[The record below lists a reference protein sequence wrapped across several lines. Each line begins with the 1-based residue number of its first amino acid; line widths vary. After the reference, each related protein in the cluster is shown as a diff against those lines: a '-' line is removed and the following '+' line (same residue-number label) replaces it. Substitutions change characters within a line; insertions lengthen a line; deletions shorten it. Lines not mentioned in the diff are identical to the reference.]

1 MPFKEFDSDA
11 HFYYFVGS
19 GGFTLPARALRS
31 ENKNP
36 EQQQDLASQETQL
49 PEQNNPEE
57 TPNG

>member
-36 EQQQDLASQETQL
+36 EQQQDLAQT
-49 PEQNNPEE
+49 PEQNNSEE
-57 TPNG
+57 TPDG